1 MRIRSADD
9 IRTDRAADYRNAG
22 FDPSMVVS
30 PSRYCRCHIARF
42 AGEYFALDPIVDRC
56 GAERRVLDCAGPFR
70 DVGTLGPARLS
81 HHLRRCRFAESSAH
95 RSATFGPAYESEQ

>member
-1 MRIRSADD
+1 MRSADD

-30 PSRYCRCHIARF
+30 PSRYWRCSIRRF
-42 AGEYFALDPIVDRC
+42 AGEHFALHPVINRC
-56 GAERRVLDCAGPFR
+56 GAERRVFDGTGPFR
-70 DVGTLGPARLS
+70 DVGTLGSARLS
-81 HHLRRCRFAESSAH
+81 HHLRGCRFAESSAH